1 MTAQYSIP
9 DKAVPYILF
18 QRTAYLKYTHSLL
31 YRALRKVSPFSL
43 YKKTVHLESCVRGNK
58 IKAMYMD
65 DMTHEYNVIKGDL
78 PENCQSVLDI
88 GCGIAGINI
97 LVNQHYKNLDIK
109 FYLLDKSEIE
119 NNVFYLFNSK
129 GAFYNSLELACDTL
143 STNGILRKNIIPI
156 VANEKNE
163 IAIDEKIDLIISLI
177 SWGFHYPV
185 STYLDRAYE
194 ILSENGRLIIDVRK
208 DTDGLDLLI
217 SKFAHVDVIE
227 ENTTRK
233 RVVCS
238 K

>member
-31 YRALRKVSPFSL
+31 YRALRKVSPISL
-43 YKKTVHLESCVRGNK
+43 YKQTVYLESYARGNA
-58 IKAMYMD
+58 IKTQYMD
-65 DMTHEYNVIKGDL
+65 DMTHEYNVIKGAL
-78 PENCQSVLDI
+78 PKNCQSVLDI

-97 LVNQHYKNLDIK
+97 LVNRHCKNPDMK

-119 NNVFYLFNSK
+119 DSVFYLFNSK

-143 STNGILRKNIIPI
+143 ASNGISKKNIVPI

-163 IAIDEKIDLIISLI
+163 IAIDGKIDLIISLI

-185 STYLDRAYE
+185 STYLDRAHE
-194 ILSENGRLIIDVRK
+194 ILSDNGRLIIDVRK
-208 DTDGLDLLI
+208 DTDGLDLLKA
-217 SKFAHVDVIE
+217 KFAHIDVIE
-227 ENTTRK
+227 ETETRN